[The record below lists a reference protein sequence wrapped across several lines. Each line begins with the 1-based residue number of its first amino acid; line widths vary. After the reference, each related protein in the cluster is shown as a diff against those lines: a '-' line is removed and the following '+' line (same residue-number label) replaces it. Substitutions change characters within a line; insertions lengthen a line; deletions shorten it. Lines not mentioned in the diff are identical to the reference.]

1 MKTTLHILM
10 ILLLLVFAYFV
21 YGYFAGVYQ
30 SGVPLISVTLGT
42 IILLGVLANYY
53 VRRFGSSGI
62 LGRIDN
68 MYRRL
73 GLVFKTDR

>member
-1 MKTTLHILM
+1 
-10 ILLLLVFAYFV
+10 
-21 YGYFAGVYQ
+21 
-30 SGVPLISVTLGT
+30 
-42 IILLGVLANYY
+42 LANYY